1 MLKNENYRIKSNKQ
15 GFISPE
21 KENKKKQNL
30 KIEKFLQY
38 AIFYYF
44 YIF

>member
-21 KENKKKQNL
+21 KENKKKA
-30 KIEKFLQY
+30 KFEN
-38 AIFYYF
+38 
-44 YIF
+44 